1 MTNGNLLTLVSGLLR
16 AQTGAQLAGCMLSKS
31 SLSVCVVL
39 NGVVIA
45 DAVGCR
51 AEAAVMLSGGSLD

>member
-1 MTNGNLLTLVSGLLR
+1 M
-16 AQTGAQLAGCMLSKS
+16 
-31 SLSVCVVL
+31 CVVL